1 MTITLDLDPEV
12 LAEAL
17 HAGEDACSFD
27 SDDECQTHDF
37 GARRSDDG
45 CAVATVAAA
54 VRRGRLYPQ
63 RTTVDP
69 HADGSLT
76 VALAAPPRIV
86 DLDTYPDMPDGA
98 TEWERGT
105 VNRTWVEALRDL
117 REVIVSAAERYGAL
131 TTEPGDRLNH
141 RHWPTGL
148 TGEAIAAEVHTMA
161 LSVHLDGI
169 AHRLANLRD
178 LETLAAGQSGEDA
191 ARWPV
196 VVVRGAVES
205 GALRWRARC
214 SLTLGGWA
222 GPVRLS
228 AGEAHGDA
236 LDHRVHC
243 FRHPGDEL
251 AFQVDVDDVTL
262 TEPTPIGQILDAP
275 DGK

>member
-1 MTITLDLDPEV
+1 MPITLDLDSKV

-17 HAGEDACSFD
+17 ASSDDACSYD
-27 SDDECQTHDF
+27 HDGECQTHDF
-37 GARRSDDG
+37 GPRRSDHG
-45 CAVATVAAA
+45 CAVATVAHAIRA
-54 VRRGRLYPQ
+54 SVE
-63 RTTVDP
+63 TS
-69 HADGSLT
+69 ADGAIT
-76 VALAAPPRIV
+76 VTMAAPPSIIN
-86 DLDTYPDMPDGA
+86 LDNYPGLPDGA

-105 VNRTWVEALRDL
+105 VNRAWVDALTELRDL
-117 REVIVSAAERYGAL
+117 AHGAAERYNAL
-131 TTEPGDRLNH
+131 RAHTGDRLHH
-141 RHWPTGL
+141 RFWPG
-148 TGEAIAAEVHTMA
+148 GIAGDAIASEIHIAA
-161 LSVHLDGI
+161 LSTALDGI
-169 AHRLANLRD
+169 VHRLANLRD
-178 LETLAAGQSGEDA
+178 LESLAAGQSGEDA

-262 TEPTPIGQILDAP
+262 TEPTPIGQVLDDP
-275 DGK
+275 DGS